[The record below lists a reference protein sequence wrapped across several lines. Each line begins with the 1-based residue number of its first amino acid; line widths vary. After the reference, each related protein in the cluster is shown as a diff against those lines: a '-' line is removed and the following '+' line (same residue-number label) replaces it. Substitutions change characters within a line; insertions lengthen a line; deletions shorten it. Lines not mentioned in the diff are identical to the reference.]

1 MEATDSELDLSWLS
15 SLSRF
20 SSESESDS
28 ADCAANSASVD
39 DGGESIS
46 IHTLNNAHFLHVS
59 LSLTPPRPAPSGLGM
74 RLASILCAHVHGFM
88 LILMPIILE

>member
-39 DGGESIS
+39 GVGSIS

-59 LSLTPPRPAPSGLGM
+59 LSLTPPRPAPSGLG
-74 RLASILCAHVHGFM
+74 
-88 LILMPIILE
+88 E

>member
-39 DGGESIS
+39 GVEMDS

-59 LSLTPPRPAPSGLGM
+59 LSLTPTRPAL
-74 RLASILCAHVHGFM
+74 VVW
-88 LILMPIILE
+88 E